1 MKSLLQHETRTEV
14 ERRLQRLVPTA
25 RPRWGRLTA
34 VAMVAHLADSLRLA
48 LGDLP
53 AARRSSVLRLPP
65 LKQIAVYWLPIPK
78 GVDGAPELTARLER
92 PASLDRTAELA
103 SVSTLL
109 ARFGQKA
116 PGEPWPVHPIFGP
129 LSGPAWGV
137 LYWRHIEHHLRQF
150 AV

>member
-1 MKSLLQHETRTEV
+1 MKSLIQRETRAEV
-14 ERRLQRLVPTA
+14 EHRLQRLPPTA

-53 AARRSSVLRLPP
+53 AARQSSVLRLPP

-92 PASLDRTAELA
+92 PANLEWTTELA

-109 ARFGQKA
+109 ARFGQKSLR
-116 PGEPWPVHPIFGP
+116 EPWPVHPIFGP
-129 LSGPAWGV
+129 LSGSAWGV
-137 LYWRHIEHHLRQF
+137 LSWRHIEHHLRQF
-150 AV
+150 AI